1 MKSSKNM
8 FVIAIKSIA
17 FAWQTNRGMLL
28 LLIFLNFFQGAI
40 VYLQFSSFSRIVDE
54 IIGIKQGTG
63 TLNDLIKTSIILGLS
78 FLAPTL
84 IGNFVSYY
92 RAKFRMA
99 QNTQLEMYK
108 IERQGALDIGT
119 IESNSYQNLLRSA
132 QEWGTSSIL
141 NMQDFIFTSATSF
154 AGIITS
160 MIILWSLNGWLVLFA
175 MLAAT
180 PVYFFYTK
188 YSMEVF
194 RIRYFSLDDH
204 RIIGNRISHFEEL
217 QKAVDVIL
225 LKLKSWLRLQV
236 SERMQSYNK
245 KIIDAERRKS

>member
-1 MKSSKNM
+1 M

-28 LLIFLNFFQGAI
+28 VLILLNIFQGAI
-40 VYLQFSSFSRIVDE
+40 VYLQFSSFSKIVDE
-54 IIGIKQGTG
+54 IIGIKQGSSTF
-63 TLNDLIKTSIILGLS
+63 NDLVQTSIILGLS

-108 IERQGALDIGT
+108 IDRQSALDIGT

-141 NMQDFIFTSATSF
+141 NLQDIIFTSATS
-154 AGIITS
+154 I
-160 MIILWSLNGWLVLFA
+160 
-175 MLAAT
+175 
-180 PVYFFYTK
+180 
-188 YSMEVF
+188 
-194 RIRYFSLDDH
+194 
-204 RIIGNRISHFEEL
+204 
-217 QKAVDVIL
+217 
-225 LKLKSWLRLQV
+225 
-236 SERMQSYNK
+236 
-245 KIIDAERRKS
+245 

>member
-1 MKSSKNM
+1 M
-8 FVIAIKSIA
+8 FVIALKSIA
-17 FAWQTNRGMLL
+17 FSWQTNRGMLL
-28 LLIFLNFFQGAI
+28 LLILLNFFQGAI
-40 VYLQFSSFSRIVDE
+40 VYLQFSSFSTIVDE
-54 IIGIKQGTG
+54 IIAIKQGTS
-63 TLNDLIKTSIILGLS
+63 TLQVLIQTSIVLGLS

-99 QNTQLEMYK
+99 QSTQLEMYK

-141 NMQDFIFTSATSF
+141 NLQDFIFTSATSF

-204 RIIGNRISHFEEL
+204 RIIGNSISHFEQL

-225 LKLKSWLRLQV
+225 LKLKTWLQG
-236 SERMQSYNK
+236 SNS
-245 KIIDAERRKS
+245 